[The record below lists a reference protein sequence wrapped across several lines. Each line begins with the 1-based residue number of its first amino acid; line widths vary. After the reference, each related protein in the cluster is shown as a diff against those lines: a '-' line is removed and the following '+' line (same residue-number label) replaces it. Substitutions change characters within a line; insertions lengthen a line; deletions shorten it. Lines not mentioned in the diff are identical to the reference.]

1 MEHER
6 GPHPVVPDPFRGR
19 RDAAEEPEWERSAAQ
34 EQKRILHAQ
43 EGGAGRRGSVA
54 HGSGLYRIAARAEPA
69 RLRDAPRAEP
79 ALLGCGAR
87 VLCRRATVMN
97 SRRRVLVPLLLVAL
111 SLAAALVLGE
121 IGVRL
126 LGLQGRGQVRVVPGK
141 GITFEPASAYR
152 HVKEGTSS
160 GRFNR
165 QGFRDR
171 ERTIAKPPGG
181 YRILVLGDSFVEALQ
196 VPLDEAFPALL
207 EDRLRLRKGSG
218 AVEVLAMGQSGFGTA
233 SELMR
238 YLDFGAD
245 YRPDVVLLA
254 FYAGNDV
261 RDNSR
266 LLSGDAPA
274 FYFSRDPDGALRLD
288 RSRIEALERARDSA
302 TLADRLRSVSD
313 LFALVS
319 ERLYLLRQGRRAA
332 GGAGGDL
339 DVYREDAG
347 PAWREAWDVTEAILA
362 RLADET
368 AARGSRLAIV
378 SIGTAEQ
385 VEEDLG
391 RALVAGAP
399 GLDLDRPDR
408 RLEAMAARRGVPCL
422 LLAPGLRAAEAG
434 GAGRLYGFGERR
446 GGHWNAHGHRIAAEL
461 LERFLVEAGLL
472 PGSMFE
478 AGRAPETAVEAGA
491 ARAFTAPSPGR

>member
-1 MEHER
+1 MTS
-6 GPHPVVPDPFRGR
+6 RGR
-19 RDAAEEPEWERSAAQ
+19 A
-34 EQKRILHAQ
+34 
-43 EGGAGRRGSVA
+43 
-54 HGSGLYRIAARAEPA
+54 
-69 RLRDAPRAEP
+69 
-79 ALLGCGAR
+79 
-87 VLCRRATVMN
+87 
-97 SRRRVLVPLLLVAL
+97 LVPLLLVAL
-111 SLAAALVLGE
+111 SLAAATGLGE

-126 LGLQGRGQVRVVPGK
+126 LGLQGRQQVRVVPGK
-141 GITFEPASAYR
+141 GIIFEPGSAYR
-152 HVKEGTSS
+152 HVKEGSSS

-196 VPLDEAFPALL
+196 VPLDEAFPAVL
-207 EDRLRLRKGSG
+207 EDRLRLRPGGG

-266 LLSGDAPA
+266 LLSGDAPG
-274 FYFSRDPDGALRLD
+274 FYFTRDPDGALRPD
-288 RSRIEALERARDSA
+288 RSRIEALERARDA
-302 TLADRLRSVSD
+302 ETLADRLRRVSD

-319 ERLYLLRQGRRAA
+319 ERLYVLRQGRRATLPA
-332 GGAGGDL
+332 AAADGGADL
-339 DVYREDAG
+339 YLEDAG
-347 PAWREAWDVTEAILA
+347 PAWREAWDVTEAILD

-385 VEEDLG
+385 VEEELG
-391 RALVAGAP
+391 RALVAGAA

-422 LLAPGLRAAEAG
+422 RLAPGLRAAEAG
-434 GAGRLYGFGERR
+434 GSGPLYGFGERR
-446 GGHWNAHGHRIAAEL
+446 GGHWNARGHRVAAEL
-461 LERFLVEAGLL
+461 LERFLATAGLL
-472 PGSMFE
+472 PGSGRE
-478 AGRAPETAVEAGA
+478 AGRVPETAAETGA
-491 ARAFTAPSPGR
+491 ARAFTASSPGR